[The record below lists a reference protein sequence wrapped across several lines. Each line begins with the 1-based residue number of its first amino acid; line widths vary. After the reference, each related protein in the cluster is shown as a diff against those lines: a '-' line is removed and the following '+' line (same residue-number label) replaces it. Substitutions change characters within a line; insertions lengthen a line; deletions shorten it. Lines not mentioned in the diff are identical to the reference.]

1 MPDKADRRTA
11 ARTTVVLALTLLTVV
26 ALRGYLPDHAGDPPP
41 DESRPAGTGSLVAV
55 TALLAVSIVV
65 IALAV
70 ITQASQ
76 RSARPSGGSGLR
88 PSRKSGFALR
98 RPLLIAA
105 AALLAWALLIL
116 LLMRWG
122 TPVTI
127 EDPPQPDPPAGAG
140 AGATDPGATPPP
152 PPETPTGQGGR
163 GMFAALAGTTI
174 ALFVLAI
181 VATLASRRRAPETPA
196 PPGFVAADM
205 HARAEAPDLARAAE
219 LGLAEMDDPR
229 RDPRQ
234 AIIACYLAMERELEK
249 SPGTTPRESDTPTEV
264 LARAIESRALTPDS
278 ATELVELFEE
288 ARFSSHVMDEAHR
301 ADAVRALQQVQ
312 RQLEATT

>member
-26 ALRGYLPDHAGDPPP
+26 ALRGYLPDRAGDPPP

-88 PSRKSGFALR
+88 PTRKSGFPLR

-116 LLMRWG
+116 LLMR
-122 TPVTI
+122 
-127 EDPPQPDPPAGAG
+127 
-140 AGATDPGATPPP
+140 
-152 PPETPTGQGGR
+152 
-163 GMFAALAGTTI
+163 
-174 ALFVLAI
+174 
-181 VATLASRRRAPETPA
+181 
-196 PPGFVAADM
+196 
-205 HARAEAPDLARAAE
+205 
-219 LGLAEMDDPR
+219 
-229 RDPRQ
+229 
-234 AIIACYLAMERELEK
+234 
-249 SPGTTPRESDTPTEV
+249 
-264 LARAIESRALTPDS
+264 
-278 ATELVELFEE
+278 
-288 ARFSSHVMDEAHR
+288 
-301 ADAVRALQQVQ
+301 
-312 RQLEATT
+312 

>member
-1 MPDKADRRTA
+1 MPDKADRRTV
-11 ARTTVVLALTLLTVV
+11 ARTAAVLALTLLTVV
-26 ALRGYLPDHAGDPPP
+26 ALRGYLPDHSGDPPP
-41 DESRPAGTGSLVAV
+41 DESRPAGPGSLVAV

-65 IALAV
+65 IAIAV
-70 ITQASQ
+70 LTQASQ
-76 RSARPSGGSGLR
+76 RSARPSPGPGLR
-88 PSRKSGFALR
+88 PSRKLGFSLR

-105 AALLAWALLIL
+105 AALAVWALLIL

-122 TPVTI
+122 TPVVI
-127 EDPPQPDPPAGAG
+127 EDPPQADPPAGAG
-140 AGATDPGATPPP
+140 AGATDPGTTPTR
-152 PPETPTGQGGR
+152 PETPDDQGG
-163 GMFAALAGTTI
+163 GGAFAALAGTAI

-181 VATLASRRRAPETPA
+181 VATFASRRRVPETLS
-196 PPGFVAADM
+196 PPGAAPAEQ
-205 HARAEAPDLARAAE
+205 ARAEVPDLARAAE

-264 LARAIESRALTPDS
+264 LARAIETRALAADS

-288 ARFSSHVMDEAHR
+288 ARFSSHVMGEGHR

-312 RQLEATT
+312 RQLGATA